1 VALLKDI
8 IMKINMTIK
17 NTALLL
23 LIVSG
28 ISWSCKAVVED
39 LVGPSS
45 LGNNLGIQGLFGGAG
60 IKNDEIS
67 QATIKVEVFTVA
79 NVPVENATVTLTTT
93 LGTLTLAT
101 LTTGASGA
109 ATTTLTSGTTTGTAF
124 ITATVDNVTA
134 TTSVPIIY

>member
-1 VALLKDI
+1 MKN
-8 IMKINMTIK
+8 IMRIK
-17 NTALLL
+17 RIALLL

-28 ISWSCKAVVED
+28 ISWGCKAVVED

-60 IKNDEIS
+60 IQNDEVS
-67 QATIKVEVFTVA
+67 QATIKVEVFTVD
-79 NVPVENATVTLTTT
+79 NVPVADATVTLTTT

-124 ITATVDNVTA
+124 VTATVDNITA

>member
-1 VALLKDI
+1 VALLRKI
-8 IMKINMTIK
+8 IMKNNMTIK
-17 NTALLL
+17 RIALIL

-28 ISWSCKAVVED
+28 ISWGCKAVVED

-60 IKNDEIS
+60 IQNDEIS
-67 QATIKVEVFTVA
+67 QATIKVEVFTVD
-79 NVPVENATVTLTTT
+79 NVPVADATVTLTTT

-124 ITATVDNVTA
+124 VTATVDNVTA
-134 TTSVPIIY
+134 TTSIPII

>member
-1 VALLKDI
+1 MALLRKF
-8 IMKINMTIK
+8 IMKINITIK
-17 NTALLL
+17 RFTLLL

-28 ISWSCKAVVED
+28 ISWGCQAVVED

-45 LGNNLGIQGLFGGAG
+45 LGNNLGIQGLFGGTG
-60 IKNDEIS
+60 IQNDEIS
-67 QATIKVEVFTVA
+67 QATIKVEVFTVD
-79 NVPVENATVTLTTT
+79 NVPVADATVTLTTT

-124 ITATVDNVTA
+124 VTATVDNITA
-134 TTSVPIIY
+134 TTSVPII

>member
-1 VALLKDI
+1 MALLREI
-8 IMKINMTIK
+8 IMKNNMRIK
-17 NTALLL
+17 RIALLL

-28 ISWSCKAVVED
+28 ISWGCKAVVED

-60 IKNDEIS
+60 IQNDEVS
-67 QATIKVEVFTVA
+67 QATIKVEVFTVD
-79 NVPVENATVTLTTT
+79 NVPVADATVTLTTT

-124 ITATVDNVTA
+124 VTATVDNITA